1 MRRSITPPDLTASS
15 GPDAVV
21 SSSSET
27 PEPARAS
34 RERPK
39 DIEDVILVKFVLLV
53 SVHTTSV
60 NGAHFSEASNFQV
73 LLCLNVLQ
81 SRAHGE
87 QAHKC
92 LEQTQPQPDYP
103 AYILSR
109 SCLKVV
115 WFRGVIM
122 VFLIFSV
129 HSGKDSLNVS
139 FSSMIRFQS
148 HSSNEGHDGRQRQV
162 KVGSVV
168 SCRTD
173 TAVLRWQEDV
183 GSPPVNTFS
192 LNKDL
197 FYVLLTC
204 ICMCLL

>member
-1 MRRSITPPDLTASS
+1 MNETRLTSPDLTASS

-92 LEQTQPQPDYP
+92 FEQTQPQPDYP
-103 AYILSR
+103 AYILPLLPQGCVVQGRHHGLPHLLCSLR
-109 SCLKVV
+109 QGQPQCL
-115 WFRGVIM
+115 
-122 VFLIFSV
+122 FLI
-129 HSGKDSLNVS
+129 HDQIPVS
-139 FSSMIRFQS
+139 QQ
-148 HSSNEGHDGRQRQV
+148 QR
-162 KVGSVV
+162 GS
-168 SCRTD
+168 
-173 TAVLRWQEDV
+173 
-183 GSPPVNTFS
+183 
-192 LNKDL
+192 
-197 FYVLLTC
+197 
-204 ICMCLL
+204 